1 MAGKRGRYRLL
12 TSVERAG
19 VVARFRAGA
28 RVGEVMVEF
37 GLAHSSASRI
47 KHEAALMRR
56 RVAYSPHRLSF
67 EERERISRGIA
78 VGESARAI
86 AGALG
91 RAPSTVSR
99 EIRAGGG
106 RRRYRAIGA
115 ERRAQRCARRPKA
128 TKLSLCP
135 ALVAEIERGLE
146 LGWSPQQISARLRL
160 EFPDDPGMRISHETI
175 YLSLYVQSRGELRRQ
190 LAARLRTGRST
201 RRARGR
207 QEQRG
212 RISEMVNISQRPAE
226 VEDRAVPGH
235 WEGDLILG
243 AYGRS
248 AVATLVERQTRFVM
262 LAHVGRD
269 RGTERVIAALK
280 AKIGQLPQQL
290 TRSLTWDQGR
300 ELTAHQQFTVDTGVQ
315 VFFCD
320 PRSPWQRGTN
330 ENTNGLLR
338 QYLPKGTDLAVHDQD
353 ALDQIAALLNGRPR
367 QTLRWMNPA
376 EKMAELLATAPTP
389 PQGA

>member
-115 ERRAQRCARRPKA
+115 ERRA
-128 TKLSLCP
+128 
-135 ALVAEIERGLE
+135 
-146 LGWSPQQISARLRL
+146 
-160 EFPDDPGMRISHETI
+160 
-175 YLSLYVQSRGELRRQ
+175 
-190 LAARLRTGRST
+190 
-201 RRARGR
+201 
-207 QEQRG
+207 
-212 RISEMVNISQRPAE
+212 
-226 VEDRAVPGH
+226 
-235 WEGDLILG
+235 
-243 AYGRS
+243 
-248 AVATLVERQTRFVM
+248 
-262 LAHVGRD
+262 
-269 RGTERVIAALK
+269 
-280 AKIGQLPQQL
+280 
-290 TRSLTWDQGR
+290 
-300 ELTAHQQFTVDTGVQ
+300 
-315 VFFCD
+315 
-320 PRSPWQRGTN
+320 
-330 ENTNGLLR
+330 
-338 QYLPKGTDLAVHDQD
+338 
-353 ALDQIAALLNGRPR
+353 
-367 QTLRWMNPA
+367 
-376 EKMAELLATAPTP
+376 
-389 PQGA
+389 

>member
-86 AGALG
+86 ARALG